1 MRTSEPYLNIELSFP
16 RFDCGRL
23 RFLTFYSPALGRRD
37 NVTLFLPPRKTSQK
51 HLPLVL
57 LLHGVYGSHWSW
69 AFCGGAHRTALEMI
83 EAGEIQPMVLAMPS
97 DGLFGQ
103 GSGYLPLPGG
113 DCEAWIVRDV
123 TGCARQCVPG
133 LGTQSPLFLAGLS
146 MGGYGALRLGA
157 KYAHEVKGVSAHSSV
172 THGLQLAKYIQHAP
186 QLPSGENEEEW
197 KVLYWMEKNR
207 DRLPPIRFDCGL
219 DDTLL
224 LVNRKLHRQM
234 TQLGIPH
241 TYEEFPG
248 AHTWAYWEEHLR
260 DTLRFFNE
268 LL

>member
-1 MRTSEPYLNIELSFP
+1 MSENYQNVELSFP
-16 RFDCGRL
+16 RFETERL
-23 RFLTFYSPALGRRD
+23 RFLTFFSEALGRRD
-37 NVTLFLPPRKTSQK
+37 DVTLFLPPRKVNRK
-51 HLPLVL
+51 DLPLVI

-83 EAGEIQPMVLAMPS
+83 EAGEIRPMVLAMPS
-97 DGLFGQ
+97 DGMFGQ

-113 DCEAWIVRDV
+113 NYEEWIMRDV
-123 TGCARQCVPG
+123 NGCVRQRVPY
-133 LGTQSPLFLAGLS
+133 LSAQSPLFLSGLS

-157 KYAHEVKGVSAHSSV
+157 KYADEVKGVSAHSSV
-172 THGLQLAKYIQHAP
+172 THGLQLAKHIQHAP
-186 QLPSGENEEEW
+186 QLPPDAREEEW
-197 KVLYWMEKNR
+197 KVLYWMEKHR

-248 AHTWAYWEEHLR
+248 AHTWAYWEQHLR
-260 DTLRFFNE
+260 DTLRFFNG